1 MNVGNGAGNRYNTSM
16 PEKENPPRDGE
27 SAEFSTE
34 TDPTVIFVPI
44 KETALTPETA
54 RAIAGVKGTALIVER
69 GPEAGKTWLLGTGDT
84 ELGRHPSN
92 DIVLDDITVSRRHCT
107 IRVAERKISLLDA
120 GSTNGSYVNGQRVD
134 AAPLAAG
141 DRLLIGKFHLMVAR
155 GDG

>member
-1 MNVGNGAGNRYNTSM
+1 MDEMESRPPGAE
-16 PEKENPPRDGE
+16 PGE
-27 SAEFSTE
+27 FVAE
-34 TDPTVIFVPI
+34 TDPTVIYVPVR
-44 KETALTPETA
+44 ETSLTPEAA
-54 RAIAGVKGTALIVER
+54 RAMAGVKGIALIVER
-69 GPEAGKTWLLGTGDT
+69 GPEAGKTWLLGMGDT
-84 ELGRHPSN
+84 ELGRHLSN

-107 IRVAERKISLLDA
+107 IRVTDQKISLLDA